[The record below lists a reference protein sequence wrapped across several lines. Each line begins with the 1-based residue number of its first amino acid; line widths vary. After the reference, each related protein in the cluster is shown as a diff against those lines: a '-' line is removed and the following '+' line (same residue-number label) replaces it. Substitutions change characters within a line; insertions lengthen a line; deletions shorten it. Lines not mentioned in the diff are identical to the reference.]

1 MTAIIVLMTF
11 TWWVAKEVV
20 GSDTKDDGFFGG
32 STHRLLT
39 KEDRCTLGGVADPLN
54 FTHPAAGILYFI
66 GMMWTFVSMGQA
78 STIYIQLS

>member
-1 MTAIIVLMTF
+1 MTAIVVLMTF

-20 GSDTKDDGFFGG
+20 GSDTKDGGIFGG
-32 STHRLLT
+32 GKRRLLT
-39 KEDRCTLGGVADPLN
+39 KEDKCTIGGVSDPLN

-78 STIYIQLS
+78 SSNYSQVL